1 MSVHLIFYVKWNGG
15 VEVAEQHAED
25 FWVNICY
32 QDFPVLVEYSKE
44 LRLKDGTEE
53 GQDELVGVDPFSV
66 VELEISSQPIL
77 SYNSDTNI
85 ICVSLCPNDA
95 I

>member
-1 MSVHLIFYVKWNGG
+1 VLLVSVHLIFDVKWDGS
-15 VEVAEQHAED
+15 VKVAEQHPED
-25 FWVNICY
+25 FWVDVCY

-66 VELEISSQPIL
+66 VELKI
-77 SYNSDTNI
+77 
-85 ICVSLCPNDA
+85 
-95 I
+95 